1 MNRIAKFHKVSWE
14 QFFEDYIDAYG
25 KFGEDKIETI
35 RTTYDNITLPK
46 RGTSGSAGYDI
57 SSPVAFVLQPNEV
70 YKLPTGI
77 RCSIDE
83 GWVLKCYPRSSVG
96 FKYQVCMVNTTPII
110 DSDYFFANNEGHIF
124 IKLRND
130 GDKPFV
136 VNAGDRIVQ
145 GIFVPYG
152 ITVDDNVEDERR
164 GGIGST
170 GV

>member
-14 QFFEDYIDAYG
+14 QFLEDYIDTYG
-25 KFGEDKIETI
+25 KFSE
-35 RTTYDNITLPK
+35 DNIEVIRDIYDSIVLPK
-46 RGTSGSAGYDI
+46 RATKGSAGYDI
-57 SSPVAFVLQPNEV
+57 SSPVPFVIMPDEV

-83 GWVLKCYPRSSVG
+83 GWVLKCYPRSNVG
-96 FKYQVCMVNTTPII
+96 FKYRVGMVNTVPII
-110 DSDYFFANNEGHIF
+110 DSDYFYANNEGHIF
-124 IKLRND
+124 IKLENN

-136 VNAGDRIVQ
+136 ANAGDRIVQ

-152 ITVDDNVEDERR
+152 ITVDDDVEDERR